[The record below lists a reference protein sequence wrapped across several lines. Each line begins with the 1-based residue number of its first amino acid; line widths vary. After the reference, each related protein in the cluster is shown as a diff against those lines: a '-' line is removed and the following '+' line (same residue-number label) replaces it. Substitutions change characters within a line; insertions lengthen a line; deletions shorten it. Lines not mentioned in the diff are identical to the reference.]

1 MSLPTAA
8 ATTAVVVACAAGVLR
23 SVQGAG
29 DAFVLGCL
37 GVMVVLLAYAAGR
50 VARGARPW
58 IPVLVLGTLLLPMTL
73 AGMST
78 IAYPGLGGLS
88 SAEIQF
94 VRAIESVL
102 AGAQLGA
109 PDARLTLYPTSFVAL
124 AAVAHLTGID
134 TIDLIQWSWVVS
146 LPIMVAGFG
155 LFVRE
160 WTGSRLAGS
169 LGMLVSISN
178 PWFFVVPLYDGFNLT
193 LLPVWS
199 YLLLRVLKRTG
210 PGVVLCFT
218 LVTAAIVTSHF
229 FTSLFTIVVAVALGV
244 GVWIARRPGGRLRR
258 AKDGD
263 AQLPEMVRYAVLIPI
278 VAVVAW
284 LVYVSE
290 RYLRDSAGLVAALL
304 AAFENVGS
312 DAGIIGLSLVSPLQ
326 VGILAASLGV
336 YSLAATALGLCAL
349 RGGSSTARATIWVA
363 VGAAPL
369 VLWAVITPPQFSLG
383 TDLKE
388 WKVRPLFGAFVLVAP
403 MLALGLVILARNLPR
418 RLASSAVAVGV
429 AMILLNAQT
438 LSLGYSNLG
447 QRTYA
452 SQVAP
457 LSVEDGGLSAGQYRE
472 IGDYVR
478 QRIPNTS
485 LLVADWRQSNW
496 MSGAGGLKSVP
507 LFQLA
512 ALSDESLLGSLL
524 GRADVAGV
532 AVDLNLLTLPSI
544 YTRRLAD
551 PTVVA
556 SLEHRSLDRVF
567 DSGDQILY
575 MKP

>member
-1 MSLPTAA
+1 
-8 ATTAVVVACAAGVLR
+8 
-23 SVQGAG
+23 
-29 DAFVLGCL
+29 
-37 GVMVVLLAYAAGR
+37 
-50 VARGARPW
+50 
-58 IPVLVLGTLLLPMTL
+58 MTL

-109 PDARLTLYPTSFVAL
+109 PNARLTLYPTSFVAL
-124 AAVAHLTGID
+124 AAVAHLTGLD
-134 TIDLIQWSWVVS
+134 TIDLIQWSWIVS

-160 WTGSRLAGS
+160 WTGSRLAGT

-178 PWFFVVPLYDGFNLT
+178 PWFFVVPAYDGFNLT

-210 PGVVLCFT
+210 PGAVLCFA

-229 FTSLFTIVVAVALGV
+229 FTSLFTIVIAVALGF
-244 GVWIARRPGGRLRR
+244 GVWIARAPGGRMRR
-258 AKDGD
+258 ANDGNGPL
-263 AQLPEMVRYAVLIPI
+263 AEIVRYAVLIPI

-290 RYLRDSAGLVAALL
+290 RYLRDSAALVAALL
-304 AAFENVGS
+304 AAFKNVGS
-312 DAGIIGLSLVSPLQ
+312 DTGIIGLSLVSPVQ

-336 YSLAATALGLCAL
+336 YSLAATALGLRAL
-349 RGGSSTARATIWVA
+349 RSRSRTAKATVWVA

-369 VLWAVITPPQFSLG
+369 VLWAIITPPQFSLG

-388 WKVRPLFGAFVLVAP
+388 WKIRPLFGAFVLVAP
-403 MLALGLVILARNLPR
+403 MLALGLVGLARTLPR
-418 RLASSAVAVGV
+418 RLAFSTVAVGV
-429 AMILLNAQT
+429 AIILLNAQT
-438 LSLGYSNLG
+438 LSLGYGNVG

-457 LSVEDGGLSAGQYRE
+457 LSVEDGGLGAGQYRAL
-472 IGDYVR
+472 GDYVR

-496 MSGAGGLKSVP
+496 MGGADGLKPVP
-507 LFQLA
+507 PFQLA
-512 ALSDESLLGSLL
+512 ALSDESVLGSLL

-544 YTRRLAD
+544 YTGRLAD
-551 PTVVA
+551 PTVVT
-556 SLEHRSLDRVF
+556 SLEHRPLDRVF
-567 DSGDQILY
+567 DSGEQILY